1 MEDIFTPEE
10 KNDILAFV
18 KIYESHND
26 TISELEQ
33 KIKLLLDA
41 QETIVNAI
49 THTRQEEEIFFLK
62 VCDRTK
68 KHPSELKKLAHTF
81 VFNEEFSKV

>member
-1 MEDIFTPEE
+1 MEDIFTQEE
-10 KNDILAFV
+10 KNGILAFV

-41 QETIVNAI
+41 QESIVNAI
-49 THTRQEEEIFFLK
+49 THTRQEEEIFFLT
-62 VCDRTK
+62 VSERTK

-81 VFNEEFSKV
+81 VFNEEFKNL